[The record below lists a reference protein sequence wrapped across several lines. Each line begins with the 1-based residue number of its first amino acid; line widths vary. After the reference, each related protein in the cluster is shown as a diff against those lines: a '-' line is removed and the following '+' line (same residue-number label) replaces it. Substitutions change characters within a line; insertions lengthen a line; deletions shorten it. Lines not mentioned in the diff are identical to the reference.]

1 MIIKFV
7 LAIETNTPIQFAL
20 EVIYL
25 ETNLRLTLH
34 QF

>member
-25 ETNLRLTLH
+25 ELICA
-34 QF
+34 